1 MKTEIIERLLNA
13 GGDPND
19 PDENG
24 WTALHY
30 AGKEGDNP
38 EGITMNEK
46 HVQPIASITR
56 SGSFTRRCCRMP
68 MTAGCRHCCAF

>member
-24 WTALHY
+24 WTARCTTQ
-30 AGKEGDNP
+30 A
-38 EGITMNEK
+38 
-46 HVQPIASITR
+46 TR
-56 SGSFTRRCCRMP
+56 ETIPRESR
-68 MTAGCRHCCAF
+68 